1 MKRAYLVLIAASLA
15 AAVGL
20 AALARV
26 PQPRD
31 TTRVEPVRPRVAVRL
46 TVEHGTV
53 TPGVS
58 TVRKGLVIR
67 LAVLNRGAS
76 AVRFALSGYEE
87 RVSVAR
93 IAPDSTWRTEFLA
106 DRPGDEF
113 EWLVDGRAA
122 GRFIVLGSHLEEG
135 HE

>member
-1 MKRAYLVLIAASLA
+1 MKRAYLALIGASLA
-15 AAVGL
+15 AAVAL
-20 AALARV
+20 AVLARV

-31 TTRVEPVRPRVAVRL
+31 TARVEPVHQQVDVRL
-46 TVEHGTV
+46 TVDHGTV

-67 LAVLNRGAS
+67 LAVLNRGTS
-76 AVRFALSGYEE
+76 AIRFALSGYEE
-87 RVSVAR
+87 RVSVSG